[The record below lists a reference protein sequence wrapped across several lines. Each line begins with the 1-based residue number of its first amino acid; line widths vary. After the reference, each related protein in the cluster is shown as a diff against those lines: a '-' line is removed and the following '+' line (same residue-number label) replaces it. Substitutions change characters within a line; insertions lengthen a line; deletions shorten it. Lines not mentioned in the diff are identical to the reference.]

1 MPDQPSIDAPAP
13 DAASTRKDAVR
24 APRPECVVVDSDAG
38 ALDYDLLESLEEAAV
53 SEAREG
59 CRIVVQDALNL
70 GFSAE
75 DIVDHY
81 IPEVARRIG
90 ELWCADNLG
99 FANVTIAVS
108 RLQSLLREL
117 GLDWSGDIAGEPNA
131 PTVLLI
137 VPQEVYHTL
146 GAMILGSQLRR
157 LGISVRI
164 ALGLRNEELAAR
176 LQRSKFQG
184 VFISSSSSEKLET
197 LSRIVDVVKSST
209 VTPPPIVIGGSLLDV
224 ETKENVTAL
233 TGADYATRIPSEAL
247 ELCGLSKTLHGE
259 PQRTRGS

>member
-1 MPDQPSIDAPAP
+1 MPDQPSIDATAP
-13 DAASTRKDAVR
+13 DAASTRKDQAR
-24 APRPECVVVDSDAG
+24 VVGFGHKVAG
-38 ALDYDLLESLEEAAV
+38 AKPGILDEDLLESFEAAAI
-53 SEAREG
+53 SEAREA

-75 DIVDHY
+75 EIVDHY
-81 IPEVARRIG
+81 IPEVSRRIG

-117 GLDWSGDIAGEPNA
+117 GLDWSGDVAGDPNA
-131 PTVLLI
+131 PMVLLV
-137 VPQEVYHTL
+137 VPHEVYHTL

-164 ALGLRNEELAAR
+164 SLGLRNEELATR
-176 LQRSKFQG
+176 LQRSNFQG
-184 VFISSSSSEKLET
+184 VFISASCSETLET
-197 LSRIVDVVKSST
+197 LSRIVDVVKNST